1 MRRNNPDHKTPDSD
15 HKELRSSK
23 DSVFIYEDECERE
36 SNQENEN
43 NKVNHSEKSRS
54 IDKGSKIKV
63 DLGNKKING
72 RKYDGEVRIKNLK
85 EDREPGQGSLS
96 NDESAHL
103 LKKEQHEQKIDI
115 QNKADNELFQNL
127 KKEAVNS
134 FLEVKQDLLEQ
145 YLEFRN
151 QVLKG
156 QKSFRVLSQVATA
169 NLFLMGTLNCIFGLI
184 SINLLAIVISLYIIS
199 ISSAVLIIEVSRKK
213 RIKHIEIFVR
223 TWFKFLELSVGR
235 GFIQIL
241 LCTISLYLTQSTYFS
256 LMSLFVGLTGLLN
269 IIFGILAASKLRKIL
284 NILKYYGSRDLEDL
298 GIYNKNEISHSELE
312 NIKVRKDQDP
322 EYKLKKIHRFF
333 NALDEDGNGQIN
345 QDELFD
351 GLKSLNFPFTISRTE
366 IEIIFDHLDKDSNN
380 MISIE
385 DFENWFISNKCP
397 YFIL

>member
-15 HKELRSSK
+15 KKELRSSK
-23 DSVFIYEDECERE
+23 DSVVIYEDEYERE
-36 SNQENEN
+36 NNQENEN
-43 NKVNHSEKSRS
+43 NKGSHSEKSRN

-63 DLGNKKING
+63 NLGNTNGKKC
-72 RKYDGEVRIKNLK
+72 DGEIESVSLK
-85 EDREPGQGSLS
+85 ENGEPGQGNLS

-103 LKKEQHEQKIDI
+103 LKKERYEQKIDI
-115 QNKADNELFQNL
+115 QDKTDNELFQNL

-145 YLEFRN
+145 YLEFRD
-151 QVLKG
+151 QVFKG

-199 ISSAVLIIEVSRKK
+199 ISSVVLIIEVSKKK

-235 GFIQIL
+235 GSIQIL

-256 LMSLFVGLTGLLN
+256 LMSLFVGLTGILN

-298 GIYNKNEISHSELE
+298 GIYNRDEISHSELG
-312 NIKVRKDQDP
+312 NIKISKDHDP

-345 QDELFD
+345 QDELFN
-351 GLKSLNFPFTISRTE
+351 GLKSLNFPFSISKSE
-366 IEIIFDHLDKDSNN
+366 IEIIFDHLDKDSDNL
-380 MISIE
+380 ISIE
-385 DFENWFISNKCP
+385 DFEHWFISNKCP